1 MSALGLRRDKAAAS
15 SGCKFPPEYA
25 KIPLKS
31 GAIFDQVSQEF
42 HIRSAQRSPT
52 GMQSPLCLR
61 CSRQSPLAYFL
72 EERPD
77 RLGRAVA
84 RGRHGNFH
92 RQTAAARVIRFSSPW
107 DFVVSDGNA
116 RRLAPGSRRPAKR
129 RQSGGSADIS
139 SRNPFHGEGIRNPAY
154 AEQRAFFSWPIAVAA
169 AL

>member
-1 MSALGLRRDKAAAS
+1 MQV
-15 SGCKFPPEYA
+15 PPEYA

-31 GAIFDQVSQEF
+31 GLPS
-42 HIRSAQRSPT
+42 IRSAKSFTSDRPNDPPPECRARYACAAPGTPRIFPRRSDQPLENGAPKWGRIVLAGQSQGA
-52 GMQSPLCLR
+52 GMAAFIAK
-61 CSRQSPLAYFL
+61 RQ
-72 EERPD
+72 
-77 RLGRAVA
+77 
-84 RGRHGNFH
+84 
-92 RQTAAARVIRFSSPW
+92 AAARVILFSSPW